1 MAGRSPRHSQR
12 GQSVRESAADIERY
26 VSRGSN
32 RAFVIVVFFA
42 ILALIFFVII
52 PVSTKIKLADDNA
65 KRIEFIMDKFEANK
79 DDPEV
84 AQILKEYADEFG
96 IAAG

>member
-42 ILALIFFVII
+42 ILALIFFVRL
-52 PVSTKIKLADDNA
+52 VFLQV
-65 KRIEFIMDKFEANK
+65 IMA
-79 DDPEV
+79 PEYS
-84 AQILKEYADEFG
+84 AQR
-96 IAAG
+96 

>member
-42 ILALIFFVII
+42 ILALIWFLRRAAARHHLR
-52 PVSTKIKLADDNA
+52 PKRSYPSHQRRCDDCL
-65 KRIEFIMDKFEANK
+65 RQPLRD
-79 DDPEV
+79 
-84 AQILKEYADEFG
+84 
-96 IAAG
+96 